1 MLICG
6 ILNLILSIVGH
17 FIVAKGVRRK
27 SEERKSLF
35 SKEIIGMAIILFSV
49 LSFLC
54 LVIGDV
60 IYPVGGIVR
69 GFFLGVFGYYAFP
82 FLIVAV
88 SLGVKLV
95 VSKPIF
101 SKRGRRAISVIYLLI
116 FAIFAL
122 IHIVVSLKGDQTFTE
137 RVALAY
143 GDGAFNLSNATFG
156 GALVSIIAHPLLT
169 FLSRFLTYAIF
180 ALIIGLCVFYLIN
193 KFVGARDTEEKPKE
207 KKKKEPKNAPSVQLP
222 LQTDNTSAEEYARGF
237 GAQSEKQN
245 SQPTISGPKY
255 NGLYIF
261 GDDSFVPS
269 QPKSRK
275 DKKNAQNTGAN
286 VDFVFGQG
294 STPFGDSR
302 GYGATYSDTYVD
314 DLESKLKYVTTPRA
328 PDLTNLGQTPFD
340 AKNPSAQTNI
350 AHTREYSDYSV
361 GGETKDVYRTT
372 RTSRAEPID
381 TFKRAQ
387 ESSVSG
393 GYEPKDGFGSRRDTL
408 GSASQGVK
416 SDAFGS
422 IFDRNPSENYG
433 GQPSSGSRTRVSE
446 DRDVNSGY
454 GATDR
459 FARAEIKT
467 RDETVQKTE
476 NPTRD
481 SGFSEKTSED
491 TSNRVYNPLKT
502 EKTVESS
509 SERISRETMGRQ
521 NQGVRESD
529 VEVRD
534 INEETPLERSNVT
547 RESFGSSKT
556 GNQTPKAVGETP
568 RAVTPVTPI
577 TTTPKV
583 KEVKTEEPAPEKPNP
598 IDTMP
603 VNYRYKAPPLS
614 IFNDVLKDEEAMLKD
629 RQKQLERAEKIVSTL
644 SFRNIKA
651 TVEDIIYGPS
661 VTRFVIS
668 VPQGVQM
675 SAIKAAQ
682 QELQVWLEA
691 TSDIRMLI
699 PIPGTSKIGIEVANS
714 KTGTVGIKELL
725 GSKQY
730 KSIKENTITFALGK
744 DIVGNP
750 IFLDVM
756 DMPHLIV
763 AGATGT
769 GKSVCLNTMLI
780 SLLYRYSPEDL
791 RLIIVDPKMVEF
803 EMYKGL
809 PHLMFND
816 IIGINDGRALAM
828 LEWATI
834 EMDRRYMMFKD
845 VGARKL
851 VEYNA
856 KVATGAVERKLPY
869 IIILIDEFAELMM
882 TAQEKKKV
890 ENYVGRLAQKARAAG
905 ISLIF
910 ATQRPSADVIDGS
923 IKTNFTS
930 RICFKTSSS
939 VDSNVVIGQSGAETL
954 LGKGDVLYKMTSMP
968 NVERA
973 QGAFISD
980 EEVKAATDY
989 IRDHNRA
996 YYDEK
1001 ALEMINK
1008 ANQEK
1013 EQELVSAKSSGENE
1027 DPDAIEDVYLRA
1039 LRVVIINKK
1048 VSKTSLQSKLGIGY
1062 PKAAKIIDWMEEN
1075 GYVSSVL
1082 DNKERKVLITREM
1095 YTELF
1100 GDFDDDYR
1108 KK

>member
-1 MLICG
+1 MFYG
-6 ILNLILSIVGH
+6 ILNNKLSIVGH

-54 LVIGDV
+54 LIIGDV

-69 GFFLGVFGYYAFP
+69 GFFLGVFGYYAFV
-82 FLIVAV
+82 FLIISV

-101 SKRGRRAISVIYLLI
+101 SKRGRRAIAVIHLLI

-122 IHIVVSLKGDQTFTE
+122 VHIVVSLKGEQTFTE
-137 RVALAY
+137 RVLSAY
-143 GDGAFNLSNATFG
+143 GSGAYNLSNATMG
-156 GALVSIIAHPLLT
+156 GALVSVIAHPLLT
-169 FLSRFLTYAIF
+169 YLNRFLTYAIF
-180 ALIIGLCVFYLIN
+180 AVVIGLCIFYLIN
-193 KFVGARDTEEKPKE
+193 KFIGARDTEYKPKE
-207 KKKKEPKNAPSVQLP
+207 KKQKSQKTAPNVQLP

-237 GAQSEKQN
+237 GAQSNQSEN
-245 SQPTISGPKY
+245 QPASSGPKY

-261 GDDSFVPS
+261 GDDSFSPS
-269 QPKSRK
+269 QSKTKKDRK
-275 DKKNAQNTGAN
+275 NMQSSSSG

-294 STPFGDSR
+294 STPFGESR
-302 GYGATYSDTYVD
+302 GYGTTYSETYVD
-314 DLESKLKYVTTPRA
+314 DLESKLKYVTTPRV
-328 PDLTNLGQTPFD
+328 PDLVNLGQTPFD
-340 AKNPSAQTNI
+340 AKNPNAQSNI
-350 AHTREYSDYSV
+350 EHTRQSSDYSM
-361 GGETKDVYRTT
+361 GGETKDVYKTN
-372 RTSRAEPID
+372 RTSRVEPID
-381 TFKRAQ
+381 SFKRAQ
-387 ESSVSG
+387 ESSVAG
-393 GYEPKDGFGSRRDTL
+393 GYEPRDGFGSRRDTL
-408 GSASQGVK
+408 GSVSQGVK
-416 SDAFGS
+416 PDAFGS

-433 GQPSSGSRTRVSE
+433 GQPSVDTSARSSGERGL
-446 DRDVNSGY
+446 NSGY
-454 GATDR
+454 ASQDR
-459 FARAEIKT
+459 FSRVEIKPK
-467 RDETVQKTE
+467 EEIVQKVDS
-476 NPTRD
+476 PTRD
-481 SGFSEKTSED
+481 SGFSEKSSED
-491 TSNRVYNPLKT
+491 TSNRVYNPLKA
-502 EKTVESS
+502 EKPVQSS
-509 SERISRETMGRQ
+509 LDRVSRVNDVSRSENIQDDT
-521 NQGVRESD
+521 

-534 INEETPLERSNVT
+534 IKEDEQLQRSKIT
-547 RESFGSSKT
+547 RETFSSTKNET
-556 GNQTPKAVGETP
+556 QAQIKAVETP
-568 RAVTPVTPI
+568 RTAAPVSPI
-577 TTTPKV
+577 VTTPKV
-583 KEVKTEEPAPEKPNP
+583 KEVKPEEPVPEKPNP

-730 KSIKENTITFALGK
+730 KGIKENTITFALGK

-750 IFLDVM
+750 IFLDIM

-1013 EQELVSAKSSGENE
+1013 EQEVVSSKASGENE

-1082 DNKERKVLITREM
+1082 DNKERKVLITREI

-1100 GDFDDDYR
+1100 GEFDDDYR